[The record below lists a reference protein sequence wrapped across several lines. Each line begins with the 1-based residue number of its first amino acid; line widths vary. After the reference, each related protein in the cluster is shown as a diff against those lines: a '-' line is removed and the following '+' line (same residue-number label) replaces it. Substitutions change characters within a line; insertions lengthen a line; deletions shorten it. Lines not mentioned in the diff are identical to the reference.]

1 MFGPPGRVV
10 GEVAELLCVRM
21 CRCVHEHGPRWT
33 FAVLRLGELGDDD
46 LQALVVAQAQD
57 VAEVL
62 QPLGADGRGD
72 VERTVGARLFPVGS
86 ACDRD

>member
-10 GEVAELLCVRM
+10 GEVAELLHVRM

-72 VERTVGARLFPVGS
+72 VER
-86 ACDRD
+86 ACRRPPLPCGFGL